1 MWHKKKPSHTEKNKP
16 IFIVLTNS
24 SSMLVWHFSRFILF
38 MATRSCLGVQ
48 RAACTTAVAP
58 LPGIT
63 ATTEQWQSGL
73 KQKRSHSTNSWK
85 TAFKMSTTLWRSPI
99 CLALCSFIFTF
110 MLPYFSPMWTI
121 WNFGPRQWHKMTLS
135 TGFLIFCCCCFFLPK
150 VMACL
155 LGSLQ
160 ILSCWSSEV
169 VHTKK
174 LWHTT
179 YCLPT
184 VSGR

>member
-1 MWHKKKPSHTEKNKP
+1 MLPKHLENKP

-63 ATTEQWQSGL
+63 DTTEQWRSGPEQRGTHSTQLEDNSYIQHHSVALWYVSGL
-73 KQKRSHSTNSWK
+73 VFLRFCVYVMVFILHVCYISW
-85 TAFKMSTTLWRSPI
+85 LWV
-99 CLALCSFIFTF
+99 
-110 MLPYFSPMWTI
+110 
-121 WNFGPRQWHKMTLS
+121 
-135 TGFLIFCCCCFFLPK
+135 FFFN

-160 ILSCWSSEV
+160 IRPRWSSSSEV

-174 LWHTT
+174 LWHTA
-179 YCLPT
+179 YCFPT
-184 VSGR
+184 VSDR